1 MTKKRGIAVKK
12 AIVMLFLIFFSIA
25 FGAESNSVY
34 PHFSSVELDSL
45 RTQNAR
51 AYKRVL
57 HYQTQLEKLA
67 KLPQDEQL
75 KRLNLYLNGLLSQYD
90 DITNAT
96 PEHWAT
102 PKEFLRVGFGD
113 CEDYALIKYYSLIR
127 LGFDAKKL
135 SLVIVKEKFRG
146 GDHMVLAYFDKPK
159 KPPLILD
166 NLSFKVLRLDKRV
179 DLEARFFLNASG
191 VYTIDEGYTL
201 NKVAHN
207 SKEFEEVQRRVGK
220 NL

>member
-1 MTKKRGIAVKK
+1 MKKT
-12 AIVMLFLIFFSIA
+12 FLILFWILLSIT
-25 FGAESNSVY
+25 FGSESNSVY
-34 PHFSSVELDSL
+34 PHFSSAELDSL
-45 RTQNAR
+45 RTHNTR

-57 HYQTQLEKLA
+57 HYQTQLKKLA

-90 DITNAT
+90 DVTNAT
-96 PEHWAT
+96 PEYWAT

-127 LGFDAKKL
+127 LGFDVKKL
-135 SLVIVKEKFRG
+135 SLVVVKEKFRG
-146 GDHMVLAYFDKPK
+146 GDHMVLAYFDAVK

-179 DLEARFFLNASG
+179 DLEAQFFINPDG
-191 VYTIDEGYTL
+191 IYTIDEAYTL
-201 NKVAHN
+201 NKVAQN
-207 SKEFEEVQRRVGK
+207 SKEFEEIRRRVGK